1 MICWTTKL
9 RIKIIALRDAK
20 GSYGKFLIRRQ
31 IKLENAPT
39 VIIDFKPSDW
49 MKSLVNNY
57 TNAVEKLVNDRKR
70 IVALYAQMRQYHAR
84 LNESNN
90 ELNNKKSAILPV
102 VSGIDAEIASIEVKI
117 TEISQLLSDFH
128 KGEPLPDGLTSRK
141 LQNSKAEFEQK
152 ISQLQTQRESA
163 SNISSVQIEHDK
175 LIGELRDKVRE
186 IESDFSEQ
194 IDLLY
199 RRIRKTELKYNEQI
213 IYYWQE
219 LCKCIQKINLAK
231 TNPFF
236 RVQKD
241 AKPAVNNYKSIR
253 ITEPVKQLED
263 IFPLCGKTYP
273 TKEDL
278 FKSERTF
285 INTTINKDMG
295 IQYEV

>member
-31 IKLENAPT
+31 IKLENDPT

-90 ELNNKKSAILPV
+90 EFNNKKSAILPV

-186 IESDFSEQ
+186 MESDFSEQ

-199 RRIRKTELKYNEQI
+199 RRIRKMELKYNGQI

-236 RVQKD
+236 QVQKA
-241 AKPAVNNYKSIR
+241 AKPLVNNYKRIR

-263 IFPLCGKTYP
+263 IFPLCGKTFP

-285 INTTINKDMG
+285 INTTINKDMD